1 MGRNTRAEAGD
12 DVVGDES
19 EREVHVRHTFLES
32 DGGMLQ
38 RPVMVRVRACVC
50 VCVIYQKDLFIVTS
64 FDFLLFTLFLFS
76 ISHRNRSHDERLCPC
91 LFPLL
96 FAPCR
101 TGLYYR
107 DFSSFVLSRASSC

>member
-38 RPVMVRVRACVC
+38 RPVMVRVRACV
-50 VCVIYQKDLFIVTS
+50 
-64 FDFLLFTLFLFS
+64 
-76 ISHRNRSHDERLCPC
+76 
-91 LFPLL
+91 
-96 FAPCR
+96 
-101 TGLYYR
+101 
-107 DFSSFVLSRASSC
+107 